1 MNRDPNQ
8 HILVIE
14 AHPNLQEVILKVL
27 TKIAPK
33 NQVHFVNSVQDALNF
48 LAPVNGHALAYLPQL
63 ILLDVNG
70 QEMNERDFLAQI
82 KSDDLLKIIPVIV
95 LTDTENQE
103 EILQGYQ
110 LHANCY
116 VHKPV
121 ELDDFVQMM
130 EILAEFWLNCVQLP
144 ST

>member
-1 MNRDPNQ
+1 MNRDPSQ
-8 HILVIE
+8 YILVIE
-14 AHPNLQEVILKVL
+14 AHPILQEVILKVL
-27 TKIAPK
+27 TRIAPK

-48 LAPVNGHALAYLPQL
+48 LAPVNGHALAYLPHL

-82 KSDDLLKIIPVIV
+82 KSEDLLKIIPVIV